1 MNEVRRRLYR
11 KFIAINYYLSLKL
24 LHLNGLLV
32 LLLCVFRANEGF
44 DGYIRKDFVYTGPHS
59 PIHPFGWSSEIRT
72 TSTSRTCMIT

>member
-11 KFIAINYYLSLKL
+11 KFIAMNYYLSLKL

-59 PIHPFGWSSEIRT
+59 PIHPFG
-72 TSTSRTCMIT
+72 